1 MFRSNSSISGQISNS
16 KLAALD
22 KSQAIIQFKPDGTIE
37 TANENFLSAVG
48 YKLDEIKGQH
58 HRMFVDP
65 TESSGP
71 EYLKFWDALR
81 EGKFQQAEY
90 RRFGKGGR
98 EIWIQATYNP
108 LRDEKGQVFAIVKF
122 ASDITEQKRKSLE
135 DDSLLAALDRSMAVI
150 HFNMDGTIIK
160 ANANFL
166 GATGYALEEITG
178 RHHSIFVDPAYK
190 NSQEYV
196 DFWQSLGRG
205 EFQAAQY
212 KRYNKQ
218 GQEIWIEASYNPVFD
233 SEGKPFKVV
242 KFATDIT
249 KQVNAVQ
256 KVIKD
261 ISEMDVAIGSVSNR
275 ASEAAAQAN
284 ESSQNVSTVASAVEE
299 MNASVAEI
307 TNSMN
312 FSMKAVTVAIGQ
324 TEEADQSVHCLE
336 KAASAMNGIVEMIQ
350 TIAGQI
356 NLLSLNATI
365 ESARAGEA
373 GKGFAVVAGEVKNLA
388 KQAAD
393 ATDRISTEIG
403 EVQNIS
409 KTVVKSLSEIKSSI
423 KAVENYVSS
432 TASAVEEQS
441 AVSLSISHTMQA
453 TSVAAQLISEGMGD
467 ISSASLQASVLGR
480 SVRSEA
486 ESLRK

>member
-1 MFRSNSSISGQISNS
+1 MKIFFRLSDISST
-16 KLAALD
+16 
-22 KSQAIIQFKPDGTIE
+22 KSR
-37 TANENFLSAVG
+37 
-48 YKLDEIKGQH
+48 GQH

-65 TESSGP
+65 AESSKS
-71 EYLKFWDALR
+71 EYQNFWDALR
-81 EGKFQQAEY
+81 KGEFQQAEY
-90 RRFGKGGR
+90 RRLGKNGR

-122 ASDITEQKRKSLE
+122 ASDITDQKRKSME
-135 DDSLLAALDRSMAVI
+135 DDSLLAALDRSTAVI

-160 ANANFL
+160 ANKNFL
-166 GATGYALEEITG
+166 GATGYTLEEIKG
-178 RHHSIFVDPAYK
+178 RHHNMFVDPVYR
-190 NSQEYV
+190 SSPEYAE
-196 DFWQSLGRG
+196 FWQKLNNG
-205 EFQAAQY
+205 EFQAAQF
-212 KRYNKQ
+212 KRFNKQ

-249 KQVNAVQ
+249 SQVNAIQ
-256 KVIKD
+256 NVITN
-261 ISEMDVAIGSVSNR
+261 ISDMDVAIGSVSHK
-275 ASEAAAQAN
+275 AAGAAAKAD

-312 FSMKAVTVAIGQ
+312 FSMKAVNVAIGQ
-324 TEEADQSVHCLE
+324 TEEADQSVQCLE
-336 KAASAMNGIVEMIQ
+336 KAARAMNGIVDMIQ
-350 TIAGQI
+350 AIAGQI

-393 ATDRISTEIG
+393 ATDRISAEIS

-423 KAVENYVSS
+423 QAVENYVSS

-441 AVSLSISHTMQA
+441 AVSLSISHAMQS
-453 TSVAAQLISEGMGD
+453 TSIAAQMISEDMGE
-467 ISSASLQASVLGR
+467 ISSASLQASALGQN
-480 SVRSEA
+480 VRRET
-486 ESLRK
+486 ESLRM